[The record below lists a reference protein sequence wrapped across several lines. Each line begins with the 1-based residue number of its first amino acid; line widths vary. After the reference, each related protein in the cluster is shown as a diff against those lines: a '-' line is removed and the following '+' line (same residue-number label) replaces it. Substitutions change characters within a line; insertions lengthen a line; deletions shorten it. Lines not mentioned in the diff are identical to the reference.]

1 MIIIIRAD
9 ASTQMGTGHVMRC
22 IALAQAWQEQGGA
35 VVMVSAE
42 IPTLLR
48 DRLGV
53 ENIESRLIE
62 ADNDAQATIQI
73 AQEIG
78 AEWVVVDG
86 YQFDSYYQRMIKSA
100 DLQLLFIDDYGHCD
114 AYCADFVLNQNSYAD
129 SLLYAKREPYTQLLL
144 GSRYVLL
151 RREFWQWRGWQRPQ
165 PQTPYHV
172 LVTLGGSD
180 PDNVTGK
187 VIDALHSWTAFPL
200 QLTVLVG
207 GGNPHYEDLE
217 ARVKRSP
224 HRVELRRNV
233 TDMPRLMSEANIAI
247 SAGGSTCWE
256 LAFMGLPNLIIV
268 LAENQVAVGKN
279 LDEVGVAS
287 NLGWWHELSAETIC
301 QQIQTILGDVSRWR
315 AMSTQGQLLVN
326 GYGGQQVV
334 TAISL
339 GVRPATMGDAKLLFE
354 WANDPFTRQMSFH
367 SEPIVWDKHI
377 DWLQQ
382 QLNQPDVKI
391 VIVEKHIDQS
401 YQPIGQVRIDGK
413 GILSISLN
421 PSFRGRH
428 LAQSVLETVLD
439 KFAKFVSLPSI
450 TAYIKKENI
459 ASQKIFSRAG
469 FSFYGHSTINGHS
482 CFEYRYT
489 NDSYEN

>member
-42 IPTLLR
+42 IPPLLR

-129 SLLYAKREPYTQLLL
+129 SLLYANCEPYTQLLL

-165 PQTPYHV
+165 PQPPYHV

-187 VIDALHSWTAFPL
+187 VIDALHTWTAFPL

-207 GGNPHYEDLE
+207 GGNPHYDDLE
-217 ARVKRSP
+217 AWVKHSP
-224 HRVELRRNV
+224 HTVELRRNV
-233 TDMPRLMSEANIAI
+233 TDMPQLMSEANIAI

-279 LDEVGVAS
+279 LDEVGVAT
-287 NLGWWHELSAETIC
+287 NLGWWNELSAEKIR

-315 AMSTQGQLLVN
+315 AMSTQGQLVVN

-354 WANDPFTRQMSFH
+354 WANDPSVRQFAFNSN
-367 SEPIVWDKHI
+367 PIQWDEHI
-377 DWLQQ
+377 TWFQK
-382 QLNQPDVKI
+382 KI
-391 VIVEKHIDQS
+391 IDINCHQ
-401 YQPIGQVRIDGK
+401 YICFDQNEDPIGQIRFDIKDVDAEIDISVSPNYRGMGYGIQILNK
-413 GILSISLN
+413 GINLVRQIHPNLTIN
-421 PSFRGRH
+421 
-428 LAQSVLETVLD
+428 A
-439 KFAKFVSLPSI
+439 FV
-450 TAYIKKENI
+450 
-459 ASQKIFSRAG
+459 KINNKSSTRMFLKAG
-469 FSFYGHSTINGHS
+469 FNIVGEKLIQKSEVLHFT
-482 CFEYRYT
+482 
-489 NDSYEN
+489 YEKK